1 MGRKVAIKKR
11 IPVNELL
18 DRLTTLTSSLSDE
31 VKLEFGQLSSAQLN
45 WRPKDKSWSIAQCL
59 AHLNAYYRY
68 YNPVFNG
75 KISNSR
81 FTKPGK
87 FFTSSPLGTAVARSV
102 KLGKVKNVKRKLKAR
117 KEYNP
122 SVNKSLSTK
131 NALEEYLEHQND
143 FLELLNS
150 SMKVNLRK
158 TKCPLSLRPVVKL
171 NLGDALI
178 YMAYHNE
185 RHIEQA
191 KRLKLSPNFPA

>member
-1 MGRKVAIKKR
+1 MVIKKR
-11 IPVNELL
+11 IQVNELIEKL
-18 DRLTTLTSSLSDE
+18 SSLTQSLSEE
-31 VKLEFGQLSSAQLN
+31 VRLEFSNLSTEQLN

-68 YNPVFNG
+68 YNPVFSG

-81 FTKPGK
+81 FTNPGEY
-87 FFTSSPLGTAVARSV
+87 FTSSPLGQAVAGSV
-102 KLGKVKNVKRKLKAR
+102 KLGKVKNVKRKLKSR

-122 SVNKSLSTK
+122 SVNPSLTTENSVS
-131 NALEEYLEHQND
+131 EYLQHQED
-143 FLELLNS
+143 FLTVLQEG
-150 SMKVNLRK
+150 MKINLRK

-178 YMAYHNE
+178 FIAYHNE

-191 KRLKLSPNFPA
+191 KRIKARPNFPA